1 MALGYILCD
10 SEFKSDQGV
19 QYKITIYDAEG
30 SLDLDYPLTCG
41 SDGFILNYDGKG
53 KKRYNYIQA
62 SKVNFQLNIPN
73 ASHPAAAMIANLST
87 AEAGRYKVLIESS
100 TNDGASY
107 SNYWRG
113 VIVSD
118 IQKRKDISYP
128 YFFDF
133 TAVDGLSLM
142 RDIPFNK
149 DVYNGVNDDVTNLR
163 TLIKHI
169 SNMFRYYNPTYDFF
183 NATESCFYELVHWY
197 EDSMPSP
204 SGAVSPLEYSA
215 VYGNAFM
222 GLEVNEEGS
231 VESTNPITAY
241 EVLEQILKTFGAKI
255 VQAKGYWWIT
265 NIEQYAHLT
274 DGILYYRRFEKDG
287 SKIGGGTQLE
297 TNFVKEL
304 GSVSDAHS
312 CVKLSGGIYSFLPK
326 VQEYR
331 ASYSNWT
338 SSGLYSETE
347 EIGVWPGTSTAVT
360 TLANLGFVVAVAGAG
375 INITHRLQYKAKV
388 GGTLNDYDYLYVKY
402 MLKVGNHY
410 WNGDSWQLN
419 ATTFDTDSL
428 FIEPYVTQSYQDFG
442 EYPQASF
449 QTTEFPANGDVLFNS
464 FVVEGAWYN
473 NNYVADYDMRQLANT
488 STHPSAVQVTINEST
503 DVKRTFSSS
512 NNTTIANTIEDLGE
526 CLLGDGPTTDAP
538 SWGRLRVS
546 TDGTTF
552 LNTIEENWQ
561 AWEVGSESRIT
572 NILCQQA
579 LFGQNNYIPLNE
591 YNIFLRN
598 KQAHSFNPTIAFDDN
613 TSGGDRMV
621 CQGYKFNA
629 AKDEVSGQ
637 YWKAAQDSTDVVIN
651 NLDSL
656 TAAEAQVGN
665 AY

>member
-287 SKIGGGTQLE
+287 NKIGGGTQSE
-297 TNFVKEL
+297 SNFVKEL
-304 GSVSDAHS
+304 GSVSDAHN
-312 CVKLSGGIYSFLPK
+312 CVKLSGGIDSFLPK

-338 SSGLYSETE
+338 TNGLFSETQTLF
-347 EIGVWPGTSTAVT
+347 VWPGTSAS
-360 TLANLGFVVAVAGAG
+360 LAGLYNLGFVVNVPGCG
-375 INITHRLQYKAKV
+375 INITQRLQYRIKP
-388 GGTLNDYDYLYVKY
+388 GSTYQSDYDFIYVKY
-402 MLKVGNHY
+402 VLKVGNHY
-410 WNGDSWQLN
+410 WNGGAWQLS
-419 ATTFDTDSL
+419 ATSFNSDSL
-428 FIEPYVTQSYQDFG
+428 FVGPYATSSYQDLG

-449 QTTEFPANGDVLFNS
+449 QTTEFPSSGDVLFRAFYYES
-464 FVVEGAWYN
+464 AWYAN
-473 NNYVADYDMRQLANT
+473 NLTIDYEIRQLANT
-488 STHPSAVQVTINEST
+488 NTHPSAVQFTVNEST

-538 SWGRLRVS
+538 SWGRLRINDGS
-546 TDGTTF
+546 TW

-572 NILCQQA
+572 NIFCEQA

-598 KQAHSFNPTIAFDDN
+598 LEANSFNPTIAFDDN
-613 TSGGDRMV
+613 TNGGDRMV
-621 CQGYKFNA
+621 CQGYKFIA
-629 AKDEVSGQ
+629 AKDEVRGQ
-637 YWKAAQDSTDVVIN
+637 YWKAAQDNTDVVIN

-656 TAAEAQVGN
+656 NAAEAQVGN